1 MKIIIAG
8 GGKVGASLI
17 RQLTTEGHEI
27 TLVDSSTDVLEEIM
41 EQYDIIAVQGNAASM
56 DVLSQAGAAD
66 ANLVIAATDM
76 DEVNLLCC
84 MTAHVMNPDLHTIA
98 RIRNPEYRNQT
109 YLMRDRFA
117 LNMVI
122 NPEEEAAKEIARLLQ
137 LPGFLKI
144 DMFAKGSNEIAELKI
159 TADSPI
165 KGVPLNKLSSVVR
178 SQVLICAVQRDGQCI
193 MPDGNFVLKEND
205 IAYVTASQANLASLL
220 DNLRIL
226 SRKVKQVMIVG
237 GGKISYYLAK
247 ELENSGIRAT
257 IVEKSEKRCH
267 ELATVLPEVTVVQ
280 GDASSQEFLDSEGI
294 ENFDALVTLTGMDE
308 LNIVMSL
315 YGHTRKVPAVITK
328 LSHAENNRILDALP
342 IGSVI
347 SPKELICS
355 SLVRYVRAMQN
366 KEGAAVTVHMIANG
380 QGEAME
386 FIVDEETKH
395 IGEPLRDLK
404 IKSNV
409 LVVSISRGWSSEL
422 PDGGS
427 KFQLGDTVV
436 IVTNGDSK
444 ILQLN
449 DIFED

>member
-27 TLVDSSTDVLEEIM
+27 TLVDSSTDVLEDIM

-144 DMFAKGSNEIAELKI
+144 DMFATGSNEIAELKI

-220 DNLRIL
+220 DNLHIL
-226 SRKVKQVMIVG
+226 SRKVKHVMIVG

-257 IVEKSEKRCH
+257 IVEKSEKRCQ

-436 IVTNGDSK
+436 IVTNDDSK

>member
-56 DVLSQAGAAD
+56 DVLSQAGAED

-178 SQVLICAVQRDGQCI
+178 NQVLICAVQRDGQCI

-220 DNLRIL
+220 DNLHIL

-257 IVEKSEKRCH
+257 IVEKSEKRCQ

-436 IVTNGDSK
+436 IVTNDDSK

>member
-1 MKIIIAG
+1 MKILIAG
-8 GGKVGASLI
+8 GGKVGSSLI

-27 TLVDSSTDVLEEIM
+27 TLIDRSAGVLEEIM
-41 EQYDIIAVQGNAASM
+41 EQYDIIAVQGNSATMS
-56 DVLSQAGAAD
+56 VLEEAGVAD
-66 ANLVIAATDM
+66 ANLLIAATDA

-84 MTAHVMNPDLHTIA
+84 MTAHVMNPEVHTIA
-98 RIRNPEYRNQT
+98 RIRNPEYRDQS

-117 LNMVI
+117 LNMII

-137 LPGFLKI
+137 LPGFMKI
-144 DMFAKGSNEIAELKI
+144 DMFARGSAEIAELKI
-159 TADSPI
+159 GADSPL
-165 KGVPLNKLSSVVR
+165 KGIPLSKLSASIR

-193 MPDGNFVLKEND
+193 TPDGNFVLQEND
-205 IAYVTASQANLASLL
+205 IAYVTGSQASLASLL
-220 DNLRIL
+220 DNLNIL
-226 SRKVKQVMIVG
+226 KRKVRQVLIVG
-237 GGKISYYLAK
+237 GGRISYYLAK
-247 ELENSGIRAT
+247 EMENSGIRAT
-257 IVEKSEKRCH
+257 IVESDGKRCH

-308 LNIVMSL
+308 LNIVISL
-315 YGHTRKVPAVITK
+315 YGDARKVPVIITK
-328 LSHAENNRILDALP
+328 LSHAENNRVLDTLP

-366 KEGAAVTVHMIANG
+366 KEGAAQTIHMIANG
-380 QGEAME
+380 QGEAIE

-395 IGEPLRDLK
+395 IGEPLKDLK
-404 IKSNV
+404 IKPNV
-409 LVVSISRGWSSEL
+409 LVVSISRGWNSEL
-422 PDGGS
+422 PHGNS
-427 KFQLGDTVV
+427 TFRLGDNVV
-436 IVTNGDSK
+436 IVTNGDTK

>member
-56 DVLSQAGAAD
+56 DVLSQAGAED

-220 DNLRIL
+220 DNLHIL

-257 IVEKSEKRCH
+257 IVEKSEKRCQ

-436 IVTNGDSK
+436 IVTNDDSK